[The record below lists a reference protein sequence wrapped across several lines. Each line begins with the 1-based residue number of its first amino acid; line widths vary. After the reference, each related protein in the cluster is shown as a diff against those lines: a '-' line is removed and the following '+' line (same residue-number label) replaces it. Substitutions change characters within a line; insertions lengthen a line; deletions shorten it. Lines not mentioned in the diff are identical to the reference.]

1 MKIVSVKDVTLVS
14 SSIDRDVR
22 EILSAKL
29 QIDAEQVAGVIT
41 LGELGFDS
49 LALSDLAEAMEDK
62 FGVHI
67 PNRILPATLTLNQL
81 VALLSGP
88 HENAEDG
95 LGAGVLREHELR
107 AVELVGGYAF
117 NRYFVE
123 NNGFSFSLSGFNRV
137 DVANGPFATLQF
149 DYRF

>member
-62 FGVHI
+62 FGVQV

-95 LGAGVLREHELR
+95 L
-107 AVELVGGYAF
+107 
-117 NRYFVE
+117 
-123 NNGFSFSLSGFNRV
+123 
-137 DVANGPFATLQF
+137 VASEPA
-149 DYRF
+149 D

>member
-1 MKIVSVKDVTLVS
+1 MKIVSVKDVTLVA
-14 SSIDRDVR
+14 SSIERDVR

-62 FGVHI
+62 FGVQV

-95 LGAGVLREHELR
+95 
-107 AVELVGGYAF
+107 
-117 NRYFVE
+117 FVTSE
-123 NNGFSFSLSGFNRV
+123 PA
-137 DVANGPFATLQF
+137 D
-149 DYRF
+149 

>member
-1 MKIVSVKDVTLVS
+1 MKTVFVRDVTLVA

-29 QIDAEQVAGVIT
+29 QIDAEQVAGVIS

-62 FGVHI
+62 FGVQI

-81 VALLSGP
+81 VALLSRS

-95 LGAGVLREHELR
+95 LVTSEPA
-107 AVELVGGYAF
+107 
-117 NRYFVE
+117 
-123 NNGFSFSLSGFNRV
+123 
-137 DVANGPFATLQF
+137 D
-149 DYRF
+149 

>member
-14 SSIDRDVR
+14 SSIERDVR

-62 FGVHI
+62 FGVQV

-88 HENAEDG
+88 HENAEDD
-95 LGAGVLREHELR
+95 
-107 AVELVGGYAF
+107 LVTSEPA
-117 NRYFVE
+117 
-123 NNGFSFSLSGFNRV
+123 
-137 DVANGPFATLQF
+137 D
-149 DYRF
+149 

>member
-62 FGVHI
+62 FGVQV

-95 LGAGVLREHELR
+95 LVTSEPA
-107 AVELVGGYAF
+107 
-117 NRYFVE
+117 
-123 NNGFSFSLSGFNRV
+123 
-137 DVANGPFATLQF
+137 D
-149 DYRF
+149 

>member
-49 LALSDLAEAMEDK
+49 LALSDLAEAMEEK
-62 FGVHI
+62 FGVQI

-95 LGAGVLREHELR
+95 LVTSEPA
-107 AVELVGGYAF
+107 
-117 NRYFVE
+117 
-123 NNGFSFSLSGFNRV
+123 
-137 DVANGPFATLQF
+137 D
-149 DYRF
+149 